1 MAKKSKKDKEG
12 MLDFRAML
20 QPSTYDEKNRT
31 IDVTF
36 ATDTPV
42 LRYDWNAGENYNE
55 ILSFDNGAVRLQRLN
70 EGAPVLD
77 SHASYGIENQLGV
90 VMNAR
95 IENGKGVATLKFSE
109 REEIA
114 GVVKDIL
121 SGIIRNVSVG
131 YRVFAYEVTEKEGQT
146 TIKRATDWEPFEIS
160 MVPIPADF
168 NSHVRKLTNNT
179 NQKTNIMT
187 PEEIKA
193 AADKKE
199 AQKKQRALDLENAKK
214 EGADAA
220 KALEKTRQLE
230 ITKAVRSA
238 KIDNQEF
245 LDTLINDDVTIDKAR
260 ELIIDEIAKSD
271 TVVRGQ
277 HAAKVTGEDE
287 KLKRAEAMEI
297 AIEHRVNPSIT
308 LTDHAKEFRGLTLME
323 LGRTCLAES
332 GISTRGLAPREV
344 AELSMGL
351 NKRTGSLSSSDFPI
365 ILGNTVNRVLRKAY
379 ELRPGT
385 FEPFTNRGTAKD
397 FRTMTKVQLGDVTK
411 MAPIVEGAEYT
422 YGYLPE
428 SGEAYAVTKY
438 GKIIP
443 ITWEMIVNDDL
454 SAFSRIPKSIGV
466 KAKQLQSDIVYAI
479 MKANANMSDGNAL
492 FSTAHA
498 NLTGTTAGTGTALS
512 VASIQVA
519 RTAIRTQK
527 DLNGTDALDLTPM
540 FLITGPTQE
549 QLAYQYTSQNYVATK
564 SADINP
570 QYNTALKVIIDPR
583 ITDTAW
589 YLTAD
594 PAMIDTIEYSFLEGE
609 ELFTEQRIG
618 FDVDGLEIKSRMVFG
633 AKAIDWRGMYKNAGA

>member
-1 MAKKSKKDKEG
+1 

-42 LRYDWNAGENYNE
+42 LRYDWLAGENYNE
-55 ILSFDNGAVRLQRLN
+55 ILSFDNDAVRLARLN

-77 SHASYGIENQLGV
+77 SHSSYCLENQLGV

-109 REEIA
+109 REEIS
-114 GVVKDIL
+114 GLVKDIL

-160 MVPIPADF
+160 MVPIPADQ
-168 NSHVRKLTNNT
+168 NSHVRKLTINK
-179 NQKTNIMT
+179 NQKQDIMPNEKEIAEKAKRT
-187 PEEIKA
+187 AEIKA
-193 AADKKE
+193 K
-199 AQKKQRALDLENAKK
+199 RALDLEAAKK
-214 EGADAA
+214 EAATEA
-220 KALEKTRQLE
+220 KATEKARQAE

-238 KIDNQEF
+238 KIENAEF
-245 LDTLINDDVTIDKAR
+245 LQNLIDTDVTVDKAR
-260 ELIIDEIAKSD
+260 ELIIDELAKTD
-271 TVVRGQ
+271 TLVRGQ
-277 HAAKVTGEDE
+277 HAARVTGEDE
-287 KLKRAEAMEI
+287 KVKRNEAMEI
-297 AIEHRVNPSIT
+297 AIEHRVNPTIT

-323 LGRTCLAES
+323 LARTCAADS
-332 GISTRGLAPREV
+332 GIETRGLAPHEV
-344 AELSMGL
+344 AKAAMGL
-351 NKRTGSLSSSDFPI
+351 NKRSGSLSSSDFPI

-422 YGYLPE
+422 YGFLPE

-443 ITWEMIVNDDL
+443 ITWEMIINDDL

-466 KAKQLQSDIVYAI
+466 KAKQLQSDIVYSI
-479 MKANANMSDGNAL
+479 LKANANMSDNNAL
-492 FSTAHA
+492 FSTAHG
-498 NLTGTTAGTGTALS
+498 NLTGTTTGTGTALS
-512 VASIQVA
+512 VTSIQVG

-527 DLNGTDALDLTPM
+527 DLNGVDALDLVPM

>member
-1 MAKKSKKDKEG
+1 

-20 QPSTYDEKNRT
+20 QPSTYDETNRT

-42 LRYDWNAGENYNE
+42 LRYDWSAGENYNE

-179 NQKTNIMT
+179 NQKKNIMT

-193 AADKKE
+193 VADKKE

-287 KLKRAEAMEI
+287 KVKRGEAMEI
-297 AIEHRVNPSIT
+297 AIEHRVNPTIT

-323 LGRTCLAES
+323 LARTCAADS
-332 GISTRGLAPREV
+332 GIETRGLAPHEV
-344 AELSMGL
+344 AKAAMGL
-351 NKRTGSLSSSDFPI
+351 NKRSGSLSSSDFPI

-422 YGYLPE
+422 YGFLPE

-443 ITWEMIVNDDL
+443 ITWEMIINDDL

-492 FSTAHA
+492 FSTAHG
-498 NLTGTTAGTGTALS
+498 NLTGTTSGSGTAIS
-512 VASIQVA
+512 VASLQVA
-519 RTAIRTQK
+519 RTAIRVQK
-527 DLNGTDALDLTPM
+527 DLNGVDDLDLVPM
-540 FLITGPTQE
+540 FLVTGPTQE

-564 SADINP
+564 NADINP
-570 QYNTALKVIIDPR
+570 QYNTALKPIIDPR
-583 ITDTAW
+583 ITDLSW

>member
-1 MAKKSKKDKEG
+1 

-55 ILSFDNGAVRLQRLN
+55 ILSFDNGAVRLARLN

-160 MVPIPADF
+160 MVPIPADQ

-179 NQKTNIMT
+179 KPKTNIMT

-245 LDTLINDDVTIDKAR
+245 LDALINDDVTIDKAR
-260 ELIIDEIAKSD
+260 ELIIDEIAKTD
-271 TVVRGQ
+271 TSVRGQ
-277 HAAKVTGEDE
+277 HAANVTGEDE
-287 KLKRAEAMEI
+287 KVKVREAIEN
-297 AIEHRVNPSIT
+297 AIEHRVNPTIV
-308 LTDHAKEFRGLTLME
+308 LTDHAKEFRGLTLIE
-323 LGRTCLAES
+323 LARTCATNA
-332 GISTRGLAPREV
+332 GIDVKGLAAYDV
-344 AELSMGL
+344 AKRAL
-351 NKRTGSLSSSDFPI
+351 NLEQRAGSLSSSDFPL

-411 MAPIVEGAEYT
+411 MAQIVEGAEYT
-422 YGYLPE
+422 YGTLPE
-428 SGEAYAVTKY
+428 SSEAYAVVKY

-443 ITWEMIVNDDL
+443 LTWEMIINDDL

-466 KAKQLQSDIVYAI
+466 KAKQLQSDIVYKI
-479 MKANANMSDGNAL
+479 LSANSNMSDGNAL
-492 FSTAHA
+492 FSTQHSNYTGSGTVINVA
-498 NLTGTTAGTGTALS
+498 NLQ
-512 VASIQVA
+512 IA
-519 RTAIRTQK
+519 RTAIRNQK
-527 DLNGTDALDLTPM
+527 DLNGVDALDLVPM
-540 FLITGPTQE
+540 FLVTGPTQE
-549 QLAYQYTSQNYVATK
+549 QAAYQYTSQNYVPTK
-564 SADINP
+564 GADINP

-583 ITDTAW
+583 ITDTSW
-589 YLTAD
+589 YLVAD

-609 ELFTEQRIG
+609 ELFTEQRVG
-618 FDVDGLEIKSRMVFG
+618 FDVDGLQIKSRMCFG